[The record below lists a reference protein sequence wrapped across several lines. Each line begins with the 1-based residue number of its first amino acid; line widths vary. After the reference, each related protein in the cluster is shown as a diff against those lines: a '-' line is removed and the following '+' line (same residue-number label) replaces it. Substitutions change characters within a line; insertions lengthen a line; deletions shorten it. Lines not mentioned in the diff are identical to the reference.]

1 MILWRT
7 IIILLRTI
15 GILLR
20 TITLLLRTCGSGLA
34 TNQVSVELEHWSVL
48 GSGWG
53 EEEVGQMFLRI
64 SLLYFAKYHFQKLQ
78 NAVCKMLWALFGEKK
93 MWDWCSQGLFHFLKV
108 KARLNRNW
116 GVASLAIFSF
126 SFFLESESVTISHL
140 AKQFLMNLET
150 LSVK

>member
-1 MILWRT
+1 
-7 IIILLRTI
+7 
-15 GILLR
+15 
-20 TITLLLRTCGSGLA
+20 
-34 TNQVSVELEHWSVL
+34 
-48 GSGWG
+48 
-53 EEEVGQMFLRI
+53 
-64 SLLYFAKYHFQKLQ
+64 
-78 NAVCKMLWALFGEKK
+78 

-126 SFFLESESVTISHL
+126 SSFLESESVAISHL

>member
-48 GSGWG
+48 GSSWG
-53 EEEVGQMFLRI
+53 EEEMGQMFLRI
-64 SLLYFAKYHFQKLQ
+64 CFLYFAKYHFQKLQ
-78 NAVCKMLWALFGEKK
+78 NAVCKMLLALVGENK
-93 MWDWCSQGLFHFLKV
+93 MWDWCSQGLFHFSKV

-126 SFFLESESVTISHL
+126 SSFLESESVTISHL